1 MKNVRITVIKKD
13 LDQDL
18 INKYM
23 PKRAASAR
31 ACSMAIG
38 ASYLISE
45 TVMCPDGLCPW
56 AWHDIESFV
65 RIAAFEGKLEG
76 QVPEDSW
83 VRCCTDAFRPVTFLI
98 EPLVEPLESTSSSEE

>member
-1 MKNVRITVIKKD
+1 MKDVRITVIKKD

-23 PKRAASAR
+23 TPKRAASTR
-31 ACSMAIG
+31 SCSMTIG
-38 ASYLISE
+38 DSFLISE
-45 TVMCPDGLCPW
+45 TVMCPDGVCPW

-76 QVPEDSW
+76 QQPENSW
-83 VRCCTDAFRPVTFLI
+83 VRSCTDAFRPVTFLI
-98 EPLVEPLESTSSSEE
+98 EPLEGTISSEE